1 MFGNS
6 SHMLFIPEKD
16 DKLKFQY
23 YFYNFKHAMPR
34 QSDALAFL
42 NMAPK
47 ILMTT
52 ERGSVSPPIECR
64 EALINKTW

>member
-1 MFGNS
+1 MFDNS
-6 SHMLFIPEKD
+6 SHILFIPEKD

-42 NMAPK
+42 KHGTKNFDDHWK
-47 ILMTT
+47 RIC
-52 ERGSVSPPIECR
+52 VSIY
-64 EALINKTW
+64 WMQGGFDQ

>member
-42 NMAPK
+42 NMSPK

-52 ERGSVSPPIECR
+52 
-64 EALINKTW
+64 

>member
-23 YFYNFKHAMPR
+23 YFYNFKHAVPR
-34 QSDALAFL
+34 QSDALGFL
-42 NMAPK
+42 NHGTK
-47 ILMTT
+47 IFD
-52 ERGSVSPPIECR
+52 GH
-64 EALINKTW
+64 

>member
-34 QSDALAFL
+34 QSDALGFL
-42 NMAPK
+42 KHGTK
-47 ILMTT
+47 IFYGHWK
-52 ERGSVSPPIECR
+52 RICVS
-64 EALINKTW
+64 TYWMQGGFDQ